1 MFVILDDAKIYY
13 EIRGE
18 GKPVILIHHLAG
30 SYKSWSDIAYQ
41 LSQKFT
47 VISYDLRGHG
57 RSSILPY
64 EYRIEDHSKDLKGL
78 IEYLRLDSPII
89 IGHSLG
95 TLVAI
100 EYALRNVVDKL
111 ILIGALYKAPNPEPY
126 EKYVLIAL
134 NFGMEALAE
143 YRKTIG
149 DFADSL
155 VLNPVAWRKLLEV
168 YNENN
173 PLGYKYAV
181 EGLLHA
187 RDYSKDLNK
196 IDIKGGTLVI
206 YGSEDKLKQN
216 LNTML
221 TIPNSSY
228 RILNGYGH
236 FLNFEAPDELYASI
250 IDFLVGN
257 S

>member
-1 MFVILDDAKIYY
+1 MFVILDDVKIYY
-13 EIRGE
+13 EIKGE
-18 GKPVILIHHLAG
+18 GKPIILIHHLAG
-30 SYKSWSDIAYQ
+30 SYKSWSDVIYY
-41 LSQKFT
+41 LSQKYT

-64 EYRIEDHSKDLKGL
+64 EYKIEDHSKDLKGL
-78 IEYLRLDSPII
+78 IEYLRLDNPII

-100 EYALRNVVDKL
+100 DYALKNPVDK
-111 ILIGALYKAPNPEPY
+111 IVLIGALYKAPNPEPY
-126 EKYVLIAL
+126 EKYVSIAL

-155 VLNPVAWRKLLEV
+155 ILNPIAWSKLLEV
-168 YNENN
+168 YRDNT

-181 EGLLHA
+181 DGLLHA
-187 RDYSKDLNK
+187 RDYSTDLPK
-196 IDIKGGTLVI
+196 IDEKTLII

-221 TIPNSSY
+221 TIPQSTY

-236 FLNFEAPDELYASI
+236 FLNFEAPDELLNLIVS
-250 IDFLVGN
+250 FLN
-257 S
+257 NPS

>member
-1 MFVILDDAKIYY
+1 MFVTLDDARIYY

-18 GKPVILIHHLAG
+18 GKPIILIHHLAG
-30 SYKSWSDIAYQ
+30 SYKSWSDITYQ
-41 LSQKFT
+41 LSQKYS

-57 RSSILPY
+57 RSSVLPY
-64 EYRIEDHSKDLKGL
+64 EYKIEDHSKDLKGL
-78 IEYLRLDSPII
+78 IEYLRIDNPII
-89 IGHSLG
+89 IAHSLG

-100 EYALRNVVDKL
+100 DYALKNPVQKI
-111 ILIGALYKAPNPEPY
+111 ILIGSLYKAPNPEPY
-126 EKYVLIAL
+126 ENYVSIAL

-149 DFADSL
+149 DFTDSL
-155 VLNPVAWRKLLEV
+155 TLNPIAWRKLLEV
-168 YNENN
+168 YNENT

-181 EGLLHA
+181 YGLLHA
-187 RDYSKDLNK
+187 RDYSEDLPK
-196 IDIKGGTLVI
+196 IDEKTLVV

-228 RILNGYGH
+228 KILNGYGH
-236 FLNFEAPDELYASI
+236 FLNFEAPDDLLSVI
-250 IDFLVGN
+250 TDFLAEK